1 MTSLIIANWKMNLTF
16 EEASNLTTLLCEH
29 PHFHKLIIAPPTPY
43 IAYLA
48 QNYQQLR
55 FCAQDISIKNAFGSY
70 TGESSAKFFKS
81 CGVNYSLIGH
91 SERRTLFG
99 ETNEIVRKKVE
110 SCLDNQIIPIVC
122 IGESKELRNSGNYK
136 EFLLTQLEESLPK
149 TDKHI
154 IIAYEPVWA
163 IGTKVTPTT
172 QQITEVAELIKS
184 RYQSILAKTMQLVYG
199 GSVNSENCKD
209 IINIKDVAGVL
220 VGGASLNKEEL
231 FKILNS

>member
-1 MTSLIIANWKMNLTF
+1 MEPLIIANWKMNLTF
-16 EEASNLTTLLCEH
+16 KEALNLTRLLSDH
-29 PHFHKLIIAPPTPY
+29 NDAHRLVIAPPTPY

-48 QNYQQLR
+48 QSYQHLS
-55 FCAQDISIKNAFGSY
+55 FCAQDVSINNAFGPY

-110 SCLDNQIIPIVC
+110 SCLDNQIIPIIC
-122 IGESKELRNSGNYK
+122 IGESEELRNSGNYK

-163 IGTKVTPTT
+163 IGTKIIPTT
-172 QQITEVAELIKS
+172 KQISEVTELIKTK
-184 RYQSILAKTMQLVYG
+184 YQSIVAKTMQLVYG

-209 IINIKDVAGVL
+209 ILNIKDISGVL
-220 VGGASLNKEEL
+220 LGGASLNKDEL

>member
-1 MTSLIIANWKMNLTF
+1 MEPLIIANWKMNLTF
-16 EEASNLTTLLCEH
+16 KEALNLTRLLSEH
-29 PHFHKLIIAPPTPY
+29 NDVHRLVIAPPTPY

-48 QNYQQLR
+48 QSYQHLD
-55 FCAQDISIKNAFGSY
+55 FCAQDVSINNAFGPY

-110 SCLDNQIIPIVC
+110 SCLDNQIIPIIC
-122 IGESKELRNSGNYK
+122 IGESEELRNGGNYK

-163 IGTKVTPTT
+163 IGTKIIPTT
-172 QQITEVAELIKS
+172 KQISEVTELIKTK
-184 RYQSILAKTMQLVYG
+184 YQSIVAKTMQLVYG

-209 IINIKDVAGVL
+209 ILNIKDISGVL
-220 VGGASLNKEEL
+220 VGGASLNKDEL